1 MLQTDANFED
11 ETHTSDDVSEKTAMK
26 PHIAN
31 LVRSDLHQM
40 ARKLVLLSLL
50 VLGTS
55 AFFFARR
62 TSAAAQSDLE
72 VSFGEQGLERLTY
85 HGVVLE
91 DVKQSPSD
99 AFHIWHMK
107 TTDLQG
113 KVLSS
118 GQYGWGESNNGKHW
132 DRAEQTWTYSFSWGS
147 IRFHFKQDGDT
158 LDMIVTETNSAE
170 SGVIFDGASIFPL
183 ALHFPELPAGFKEAS
198 YSQIA
203 DNITAPSVTVADY
216 DRGAV
221 AAVVPD
227 GSRPLYSGFQ
237 PSGAPNAYAPLISG
251 TPPDG
256 LAAFRPHIDRSLKPG
271 QTETFT
277 VSLRFA
283 PDAKQIDPRI
293 SDVYANWSKA
303 WPARLKWTDRRPIG
317 TIYLASAPSEK
328 EAGATDPTRNPRR
341 FFVSSGGAD
350 LDVRTP
356 DGLARFQTR
365 VLRYAAEA
373 AHNLDRLHA
382 QGAITWDIEGEQHP
396 HATSYVCSP
405 DQIAETAPEMESI
418 VADASSPYKGMK
430 LDDAY
435 FKTLRDAGQR
445 VGVCIR
451 PQHFTARADGTAEQ
465 VTLPNSEVVSEL
477 IRKMRYAHDRWG
489 ATLFY
494 LDSTVQADGGT
505 LNPQIVQQAAAAL
518 PDSLLIPEESTPR
531 YYAYTAPFLTFLFH
545 TDLGTD
551 PVIHRYYR
559 DAFSV
564 NLINDVDPSKLASY
578 KAQLTDSVRHGD
590 ILMVHADYWH
600 PNNDTVLAIYRD
612 AAVSTAPQT
621 APSGR

>member
-1 MLQTDANFED
+1 
-11 ETHTSDDVSEKTAMK
+11 
-26 PHIAN
+26 
-31 LVRSDLHQM
+31 M
-40 ARKLVLLSLL
+40 ARKLVLSLL
-50 VLGTS
+50 LILAVV
-55 AFFFARR
+55 AFFVARR
-62 TSAAAQSDLE
+62 TAAAAAQSGLE
-72 VSFGEQGLERLTY
+72 ISYGEQGLERLAY
-85 HGVVLE
+85 RGVVLE
-91 DVKQSPSD
+91 DLKQNPAD

-107 TTDLQG
+107 ATDLQG
-113 KVLSS
+113 KIQTS
-118 GQYGWGESNNGKHW
+118 GQYGWGESNNAKHW
-132 DRAEQTWTYSFSWGS
+132 DQSQQTWTYSFSWGS
-147 IRFHFKQDGDT
+147 IKLRYKQTGDT
-158 LDMIVTETNSAE
+158 LDMIVTQTNSSG

-183 ALHFPELPAGFKEAS
+183 ALHFPKLPAGFKEAS
-198 YSQIA
+198 FPQIA
-203 DNITAPSVTVADY
+203 DNVTGPSVTVADY
-216 DRGAV
+216 GRGTV

-237 PSGAPNAYAPLISG
+237 PSGASNAYSPLISG

-256 LAAFRPHIDRSLKPG
+256 LAAFRPHVDRSLKPG

-283 PDAKQIDPRI
+283 PDAKHIDPKI
-293 SDVYANWSKA
+293 SDIYANWLKA
-303 WPARLKWTDRRPIG
+303 WPRQLKWTDRRPIG
-317 TIYLASAPSEK
+317 TIYLASAPSDQGK
-328 EAGATDPTRNPRR
+328 AAADPARNPRR
-341 FFVSSGGAD
+341 FFVNSGGSD
-350 LDVRTP
+350 LNLRTP
-356 DGLARFQTR
+356 DGLARFQAR
-365 VLRYAAEA
+365 VLRYAADA
-373 AHNLDRLHA
+373 AQNLDRLHA

-405 DQIAETAPEMESI
+405 DQIAQTAPEMESI
-418 VADASSPYKGMK
+418 VTDNSSPYKGMK

-451 PQHFTARADGTAEQ
+451 PQHFTMKADGTAEQ
-465 VTLPNSEVVSEL
+465 VNLPEAEVAAEL

-531 YYAYTAPFLTFLFH
+531 YYAYTAPFFTFLFH

-551 PVIHRYYR
+551 PVIHRYYKN
-559 DAFSV
+559 AFSV
-564 NLINDVDPSKLASY
+564 NLVNDVAPSKLAEY
-578 KAQLTDSVRHGD
+578 RAQLTRSVRHGD

-612 AAVSTAPQT
+612 AASSASPQNIP
-621 APSGR
+621 ADH

>member
-1 MLQTDANFED
+1 
-11 ETHTSDDVSEKTAMK
+11 MK
-26 PHIAN
+26 PHTAKP
-31 LVRSDLHQM
+31 VRSDLHQM
-40 ARKLVLLSLL
+40 TRKLVLLSLL

-55 AFFFARR
+55 AFFVARR
-62 TSAAAQSDLE
+62 TAAAAQSGLE
-72 VSFGEQGLERLTY
+72 ILYGEQGLERLSY
-85 HGVVLE
+85 RGVVLE
-91 DVKQSPSD
+91 DLKQNPAD
-99 AFHIWHMK
+99 AFHIWHMRA
-107 TTDLQG
+107 TDLQG
-113 KVLSS
+113 KVLTS
-118 GQYGWGESNNGKHW
+118 GQYGWGESNSGRHW
-132 DRAEQTWTYSFSWGS
+132 DPAQQTWTYSFSWGS
-147 IRFHFKQDGDT
+147 IKLRFKQAGDT

-183 ALHFPELPAGFKEAS
+183 ALHFPKLPAGFKEAS
-198 YSQIA
+198 YPQIA
-203 DNITAPSVTVADY
+203 DNVTAPSVTVADY
-216 DRGAV
+216 GQGAV
-221 AAVVPD
+221 AVVVPD

-237 PSGAPNAYAPLISG
+237 PSGTPNAYAPLISG

-256 LAAFRPHIDRSLKPG
+256 LAAFRPHTDRSLKPG

-283 PDAKQIDPRI
+283 ADGKHIEPRI

-303 WPARLKWTDRRPIG
+303 WPARLRWSDHRPIG
-317 TIYLASAPSEK
+317 TIYLASAPSDK
-328 EAGATDPTRNPRR
+328 EPGATDPARNPRR

-356 DGLARFQTR
+356 DGLASFQAR
-365 VLRYAAEA
+365 VLRYAADA
-373 AHNLDRLHA
+373 AHNLERLHA

-405 DQIAETAPEMESI
+405 DQIAQVAPEMESL
-418 VADASSPYKGMK
+418 VSDASSPYKGMK

-451 PQHFTARADGTAEQ
+451 PQHFTAKPDGTAQQ
-465 VTLPNSEVVSEL
+465 VTLPDAEVASEL

-505 LNPQIVQQAAAAL
+505 LSPDIFQKAAAAL

-531 YYAYTAPFLTFLFH
+531 DYAYTAPFLTFLFH

-551 PVIHRYYR
+551 QVVYRYYR
-559 DAFSV
+559 NAFSV

-600 PNNDTVLAIYRD
+600 ANNDTVLQIYRD
-612 AAVSTAPQT
+612 AGGSTSSQAGS
-621 APSGR
+621 AGR